1 MTAWIGLPRVLWAG
15 QVPLLAWLTRLRC
28 LEKIQNRGFKPGTM
42 GDFSPAK
49 AACSL
54 GPHQTEGWWREQFPQ
69 RDGAVSEVLGPHGI
83 GIVTCRTPE
92 LVSCSSCGVCTK
104 PRPGAAHTAR
114 QPGARRLRS
123 SQGAS
128 RGAPSCCERETL
140 KLIL

>member
-28 LEKIQNRGFKPGTM
+28 LEKIQNRGFKPGMM

-49 AACSL
+49 AVCSL

-92 LVSCSSCGVCTK
+92 LVSCSSCGGLHRAEAGGCSHCT
-104 PRPGAAHTAR
+104 AARGPPPPVLTGS
-114 QPGARRLRS
+114 QPWSTVVL
-123 SQGAS
+123 
-128 RGAPSCCERETL
+128 
-140 KLIL
+140 